1 MVQTNNDTT
10 TATVVLRNNCLQ
22 PQSTATLVATLLDEN
37 NKVLEIKN
45 TSISGALNG
54 ESEQSTVVQF
64 SQLGS
69 QVVVHAAADG
79 EDSLTFDGLP
89 VDMDDFVLT
98 NDIYTY
104 DIYGVTASDT
114 LVTAISGS
122 GETVTINDEATNSK
136 CVSINKYGQT
146 IISVEIGDTAYQLT
160 IHNDAAPPVTEPET
174 KPETKPTTEVTVTFD
189 ANGGS
194 VTPSSATTKGGKLE
208 SLPTPTY
215 DGYDFLGWYTEKDGG
230 NKVTTDTIFT
240 KDSTIYARWKN
251 QADPEC
257 TVTFDAN
264 GGSVTPTST
273 ITKGW
278 KLEKLPT
285 PTYDGYNFLG
295 WYTEKDAGDKV
306 TTDTVFTKDSTI
318 YAHWKK
324 EGIASVGSQTDSSKT
339 GLWFFL
345 IPASLAVLFVIL
357 IVSRKRKNKGEE
369 TLP

>member
-122 GETVTINDEATNSK
+122 GETVTINGEATNSK

-189 ANGGS
+189 AN
-194 VTPSSATTKGGKLE
+194 VPRMMAMTSSAGTRKKTAVTK
-208 SLPTPTY
+208 
-215 DGYDFLGWYTEKDGG
+215 
-230 NKVTTDTIFT
+230 
-240 KDSTIYARWKN
+240 
-251 QADPEC
+251 
-257 TVTFDAN
+257 
-264 GGSVTPTST
+264 
-273 ITKGW
+273 
-278 KLEKLPT
+278 
-285 PTYDGYNFLG
+285 
-295 WYTEKDAGDKV
+295 
-306 TTDTVFTKDSTI
+306 
-318 YAHWKK
+318 
-324 EGIASVGSQTDSSKT
+324 
-339 GLWFFL
+339 
-345 IPASLAVLFVIL
+345 
-357 IVSRKRKNKGEE
+357 
-369 TLP
+369 

>member
-122 GETVTINDEATNSK
+122 GETVTINGEATNSK

-174 KPETKPTTEVTVTFD
+174 KPTTEVTVTFD

-194 VTPSSATTKGGKLE
+194 VTP
-208 SLPTPTY
+208 
-215 DGYDFLGWYTEKDGG
+215 
-230 NKVTTDTIFT
+230 
-240 KDSTIYARWKN
+240 
-251 QADPEC
+251 
-257 TVTFDAN
+257 
-264 GGSVTPTST
+264 TST
-273 ITKGW
+273 TTKGW
-278 KLEKLPT
+278 KLETLPT

-318 YAHWKK
+318 YAHWEK